1 MTPITILLADDHK
14 LVRQGIRSLLES
26 NPDFLVIAEV
36 ADGLEAVEIIEKRA
50 PDIALMDVM
59 MPNLNGL
66 DAARIISQRKLATK
80 VVILSM
86 HANTT
91 YAVRAL
97 RNGAVGYVLKDSDL
111 SEIQEAIYAA
121 HEGRP
126 YLSPQ
131 LSANVLNSLL
141 QFPDKAD
148 DDYSRLTV
156 RERQVL
162 QMIAEGMTNAAI
174 AEKLVLSTR
183 TVEAH
188 RANLMRKLNINS
200 HAELVRFAIQQ
211 GLVS

>member
-1 MTPITILLADDHK
+1 MSTITILLADDHR
-14 LVRQGIRSLLES
+14 LVRQGIRSLLEG
-26 NPDFLVIAEV
+26 NPDFEVIGEV
-36 ADGLEAVEIIEKRA
+36 SDGLQALDAIEKNE
-50 PDIALMDVM
+50 PDVVLMDVM

-66 DAARIISQRKLATK
+66 DAARILSRRKVRTK
-80 VVILSM
+80 VIMLSM
-86 HANTT
+86 YANST

-97 RNGAVGYVLKDSDL
+97 KSGAVGYVLKDSDL
-111 SEIQEAIYAA
+111 SEIEQAIYAA

-131 LSANVLNSLL
+131 LSADVLNALV
-141 QFPDKAD
+141 QYPDKAD
-148 DDYSRLTV
+148 DDYAKLTV

-174 AEKLVLSTR
+174 AEKLVISTR

-188 RANLMRKLNINS
+188 RANLMHKLNINS
-200 HAELVRFAIQQ
+200 QAELVRFAVQQ